1 MNEVVDIQR
10 KRKPAESSSSTSVQN
25 QEQMTTAVAKKI
37 KLVEPDNIVIFDDNS
52 GENKE
57 NNGFDSF

>member
-1 MNEVVDIQR
+1 
-10 KRKPAESSSSTSVQN
+10 
-25 QEQMTTAVAKKI
+25 MTTDVAKKI
-37 KLVEPDNIVIFDDNS
+37 KLAESDNIVIFDNNS